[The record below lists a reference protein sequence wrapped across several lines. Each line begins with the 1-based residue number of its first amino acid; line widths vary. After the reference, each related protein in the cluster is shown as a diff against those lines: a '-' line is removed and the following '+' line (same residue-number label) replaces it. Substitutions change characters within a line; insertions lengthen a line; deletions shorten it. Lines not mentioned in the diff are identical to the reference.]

1 MAIET
6 KSRPGRAPDYRLRG
20 LDLDAPALAEPPSRT
35 VRKRHPS
42 YRRRRRRHIIQWVVA
57 VVVVV
62 LVAIFLRA
70 SVVQPFSVSSGSM
83 SPTLRAGTDVLVLK
97 SDLLMGRIEKGDIVV
112 VHEPAAASCSP
123 GGNGSRDL
131 VERVIGVPG
140 QTIRSSR
147 GHIEVNGR
155 RLDEKGWYNRSHG
168 ELGTT
173 RIART
178 KIPQGSYFVMGDN
191 RMNSCD
197 SRAFGPIAESSVVGK
212 VVATIA
218 RDGHPSVHFM

>member
-6 KSRPGRAPDYRLRG
+6 KSRPGRAPDYRLPRARPRRTG
-20 LDLDAPALAEPPSRT
+20 VGRTAVSDRSQAASKLPA
-35 VRKRHPS
+35 
-42 YRRRRRRHIIQWVVA
+42 RRRRHIIQWVVA

-123 GGNGSRDL
+123 AATGPRPRGAGDRRTGPDD
-131 VERVIGVPG
+131 
-140 QTIRSSR
+140 RSSR

-155 RLDEKGWYNRSHG
+155 RLNEKGWYNPSFGEVGPTAITPTRS
-168 ELGTT
+168 
-173 RIART
+173 R
-178 KIPQGSYFVMGDN
+178 
-191 RMNSCD
+191 
-197 SRAFGPIAESSVVGK
+197 RAVTS
-212 VVATIA
+212 
-218 RDGHPSVHFM
+218 